1 MLFPKERTECSALDT
16 AQCNTT
22 DDELGQQQIN
32 NDHRQDG
39 NGHQHIDL
47 AHIELEEVGTAELC
61 NEDPQKCRVSRF
73 RCKIPP

>member
-1 MLFPKERTECSALDT
+1 MLSPDT

-61 NEDPQKCRVSRF
+61 NEDGQSLLSAVSSTSAGM
-73 RCKIPP
+73 K